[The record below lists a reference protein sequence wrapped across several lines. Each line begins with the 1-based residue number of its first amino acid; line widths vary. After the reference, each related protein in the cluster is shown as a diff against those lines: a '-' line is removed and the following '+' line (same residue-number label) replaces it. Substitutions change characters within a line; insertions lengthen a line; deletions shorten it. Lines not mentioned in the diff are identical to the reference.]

1 METKI
6 LLNDHCAFLCQYN
19 HLLQNKLMTEALGLA
34 VERLRQLLQSD
45 AHTAQARVT
54 LLKAIKLADESSVL
68 CSDLKAK
75 LSELGQM
82 LNFVSDSQM
91 TIDRQEVADR
101 TDNGSTDRVVST
113 LSAWLDNIHR
123 IKEQA
128 GHIE

>member
-1 METKI
+1 
-6 LLNDHCAFLCQYN
+6 
-19 HLLQNKLMTEALGLA
+19 
-34 VERLRQLLQSD
+34 
-45 AHTAQARVT
+45 
-54 LLKAIKLADESSVL
+54 
-68 CSDLKAK
+68 
-75 LSELGQM
+75 M